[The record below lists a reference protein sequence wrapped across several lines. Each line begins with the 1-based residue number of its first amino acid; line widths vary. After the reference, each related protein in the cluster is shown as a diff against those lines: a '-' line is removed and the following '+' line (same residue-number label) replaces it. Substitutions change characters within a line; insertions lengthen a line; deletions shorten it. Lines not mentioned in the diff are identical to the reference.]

1 MSIVAVTGIGFSRV
15 YLGVHFP
22 HDVIVGWALG
32 LFLVPVT
39 FKLVPEAFWSRKLFL
54 HCLLGFRMM
63 LLSKDVNAS
72 KVAGIYLGLMAIHSD
87 VLLST
92 FNNREIVYL
101 VAKSLISTLTLF
113 VIVYV
118 TLEKLGLNNHSL
130 ATFIGFLTIGFW
142 IGYVPKLAA
151 PLRLPKNVP

>member
-1 MSIVAVTGIGFSRV
+1 MNLCRQ
-15 YLGVHFP
+15 
-22 HDVIVGWALG
+22 
-32 LFLVPVT
+32 
-39 FKLVPEAFWSRKLFL
+39 
-54 HCLLGFRMM
+54 
-63 LLSKDVNAS
+63 
-72 KVAGIYLGLMAIHSD
+72 AGIYLGLMAIHSD

-92 FNNREIVYL
+92 LNNREIVYF

-118 TLEKLGLNNHSL
+118 TLEKLGLNNNSL